1 MNQTTAFMGGCVF
14 TIMAAL
20 LLLIGWLLFG
30 DLPSSDP
37 NSAGS
42 SNQPSGVFPLNPTQ
56 PNQPYGAIPI
66 SPINPTLPNQPF
78 GSITLPP
85 PPPLSSSPSPS
96 DSSNSDSKLENR
108 LDQQQTTTQQ
118 LTTQLERQ
126 RMQIE
131 QLTTQVERQRMQIE
145 QLSSQGDQQRIR
157 GEQLM
162 MQLQEQQR
170 MMSWTA
176 NPARPFQPQV
186 GNSNLQTAVLWVL
199 VGIVLALFLGGSIF
213 ILSLVF
219 LLTQPQRRSSSK
231 RYPMQPIN
239 FAWPYE
245 FYDDQTELLPPPLK
259 TRRNR

>member
-1 MNQTTAFMGGCVF
+1 MF
-14 TIMAAL
+14 TIMASF

-37 NSAGS
+37 NSARS
-42 SNQPSGVFPLNPTQ
+42 LNQPGVFPLNPAQ
-56 PNQPYGAIPI
+56 PNQPYGVIPVN
-66 SPINPTLPNQPF
+66 PLNPTQPTQAF
-78 GSITLPP
+78 GSLTLPP
-85 PPPLSSSPSPS
+85 PPPMSQLPSPAPSSSN
-96 DSSNSDSKLENR
+96 NSDSKLENQLER
-108 LDQQQTTTQQ
+108 QQTTTQQ

-176 NPARPFQPQV
+176 NPARPFQGQG
-186 GNSNLQTAVLWVL
+186 GNSNLQAAVLWVL
-199 VGIVLALFLGGSIF
+199 VGIVVALFLGGSIF

-219 LLTQPQRRSSSK
+219 MLTQPQRRSSNK
-231 RYPMQPIN
+231 RYPMQPIS

-245 FYDDQTELLPPPLK
+245 FYDDQTELLPPPMK